1 MDQPALSPTPP
12 ALKGKKKKVD
22 KGKAKRRSSPP
33 HNLFSLLDML
43 TPPTAH
49 IDKVYKVPRD
59 FYPISTKGW
68 ENLGDDN
75 DAGDITLLTPHRMMR
90 LPNCTG
96 PQHFKLWK
104 LACFSPWKLCGCT
117 INEQLPMKIN
127 PSANGMKR
135 SSSAG
140 EA

>member
-1 MDQPALSPTPP
+1 MQQQQQQPIEPTFVLEELVTTKWEPVDQPALSSTPP

-43 TPPTAH
+43 MPPTAH

-75 DAGDITLLTPHRMMR
+75 DAGDVTPVD
-90 LPNCTG
+90 PSQDDEVT
-96 PQHFKLWK
+96 
-104 LACFSPWKLCGCT
+104 
-117 INEQLPMKIN
+117 QLHWAP
-127 PSANGMKR
+127 AL
-135 SSSAG
+135 
-140 EA
+140 